1 MSSPWYLSEEAAREF
16 DPTRVRELSPLV
28 RRITAHN
35 PSMMTGPGTNCYLV
49 GREEVAVIDTGMD
62 DAEHIDRLA
71 RAGEGRIRWILVTH
85 THPDHSPG
93 SRRLAELTG
102 APVLGHPTEL
112 AGVRDE
118 SFVAD
123 AHLDDGDTVEAAELT
138 LHAIHTP
145 GHAADH
151 LCYFM
156 EPEGILFAGDQIMAG
171 ATVVIAPPDGD
182 MRAYLRSLERLRELP
197 LTAIAPGHGWLLERP
212 REVIQEIIDHR
223 LARERMIVDALREAG
238 RARIEDL
245 VARIYT
251 DVPKALH
258 PYAAE
263 SVYAHLLKLLAE
275 GRADG
280 EGRDGEWR
288 LMA

>member
-1 MSSPWYLSEEAAREF
+1 MSVPWYLTEEVAEQF
-16 DPTRVRELSPLV
+16 DATRVRELTPLV
-28 RRITAHN
+28 RRLTAHN

-49 GREEVAVIDTGMD
+49 GHDEVAVIDTGMD
-62 DAEHIDRLA
+62 DAEHIERLA
-71 RAGEGRIRWILVTH
+71 EAGAGRIRWILVTH

-112 AGVRDE
+112 QGVRDTG
-118 SFVAD
+118 FTAD
-123 AHLDDGDTVEAAELT
+123 IHIDDGDTVEAAEFT
-138 LHAIHTP
+138 LHALHTP

-171 ATVVIAPPDGD
+171 TTVVIAPPDGD
-182 MRAYLRSLERLRELP
+182 MGAYLRSLERLRELP
-197 LTAIAPGHGWLLERP
+197 LKAIAPGHGWLLEQP
-212 REVIQEIIDHR
+212 RAAIQEIIDHR
-223 LARERMIVDALREAG
+223 LGRERMIADTLHEIG
-238 RARIEDL
+238 PARVEEL

-263 SVYAHLLKLLAE
+263 SVFAHLLKLKAE

-280 EGRDGEWR
+280 EGREGEWR
-288 LMA
+288 PTA